1 MTEQDIA
8 AQLDA
13 SMARVHVAF
22 ARVKQAVDE
31 DDPLSALLGMSDTI
45 LSVAKFADA
54 AAKAVDLVSK
64 ERDAARAEVAK
75 LRAWLPKWRKNL
87 RLDDEWTLRPR
98 QIIAVT
104 RGYDGLWYWV
114 GMIDG
119 DVPARTRLVAMRAA
133 EKWAGLPEC
142 EVIE

>member
-1 MTEQDIA
+1 MTEQDIKA
-8 AQLDA
+8 HLDA
-13 SMARVHVAF
+13 SLSAVHGAF
-22 ARVKQAVDE
+22 ARVKQAVVDN
-31 DDPLSALLGMSDTI
+31 DTLSALEGMADAITA
-45 LSVAKFADA
+45 LAGFADA
-54 AAKAVDLVSK
+54 ATQAVEVVGQQ
-64 ERDAARAEVAK
+64 RDAARAEVAK